1 MDIEAVI
8 TQRRRDTVDPMPDE
22 ATAAPPSTRLGS
34 RLLVPARFNGPPRS
48 ANGGY
53 VASRV
58 ASYVGV
64 TSADETAPHGVE
76 PRAVTVVLRSPVPLD
91 TPLDVTVT
99 GDDVIVELGGGR
111 VAEARPGELDTDP
124 LEPVSYAD
132 AVAARERF
140 AGTERHPMP
149 TCFGC
154 GPARAEGDGLRIAPG
169 AVGDGR
175 VATSWTPDES
185 LLAESDES
193 GVIPAEFAWTVLD
206 CTAGWAWD
214 FGAEAALLGTVTGIV
229 DEAPYAGDRC
239 VAVAGV
245 LGREGRKVR
254 TASTLYDSD
263 GRVLGRAQSIWIVV
277 EPERFAA
284 TV

>member
-1 MDIEAVI
+1 M
-8 TQRRRDTVDPMPDE
+8 
-22 ATAAPPSTRLGS
+22 
-34 RLLVPARFNGPPRS
+34 LVVPRRFNGPPRS

-64 TSADETAPHGVE
+64 TSADQTAPHGIE

-91 TPLDVTVT
+91 TPLDVTV
-99 GDDVIVELGGGR
+99 DDDHVTVDLDGVRI
-111 VAEARPGELDTDP
+111 AEARPGELDTDP

-140 AGTERHPMP
+140 GGRDRHPMP

-154 GPARAEGDGLRIAPG
+154 GPARAEGDGLLIAPG
-169 AVGDGR
+169 AVDDGR
-175 VATSWTPDES
+175 VATSWVPDDS
-185 LLAESDES
+185 LLAGDGDTS

-214 FGAEAALLGTVTGIV
+214 FGSEAALLGTVTGIV
-229 DEAPYAGDRC
+229 DEAPYAGDKC
-239 VAVAGV
+239 VAVAGI

-263 GRVLGRAQSIWIVV
+263 GRVLGRAQSIWVVV

-284 TV
+284 TS

>member
-1 MDIEAVI
+1 MDVAGSGG
-8 TQRRRDTVDPMPDE
+8 TRRRDNVDRMPDE
-22 ATAAPPSTRLGS
+22 ARAEPPSTGLGS
-34 RLLVPARFNGPPRS
+34 RLLVPSRFNGPPRS

-76 PRAVTVVLRSPVPLD
+76 PRAVTVVLRCPVPLD
-91 TPLDVTVT
+91 TPLDVTADGEDVT
-99 GDDVIVELGGGR
+99 VELDGVR
-111 VAEARPGELDTDP
+111 IAEARPGELDTDP

-132 AVAARERF
+132 AAAARERF
-140 AGTERHPMP
+140 AGNVRHSMP

-154 GPARAEGDGLRIAPG
+154 GTARDEGDGLRIAPG
-169 AVGDGR
+169 AVGEGR
-175 VATSWTPDES
+175 VATSWVPDES
-185 LLAESDES
+185 LLPAGDES
-193 GVIPAEFAWTVLD
+193 GVVPAEFAWTVLD

-214 FGAEAALLGTVTGIV
+214 FGAEAALLGTMTGVV
-229 DEAPYAGDRC
+229 DEAPYAGDKC
-239 VAVAGV
+239 VAVAGI

-263 GRVLGRAQSIWIVV
+263 GRVLGRAQSIWVVV

-284 TV
+284 TA